1 MVFALYNTIYLNR
14 KGLISMIHL
23 HNLINMSIAPPPESY
38 SYKVAL
44 NFEEGAEDTF
54 LIQRKVSLYE

>member
-23 HNLINMSIAPPPESY
+23 HNLINMSIAPPPETD
-38 SYKVAL
+38 L
-44 NFEEGAEDTF
+44 NDLIKFEEGAEDTF
-54 LIQRKVSLYE
+54 LIQEEGVSL